1 MTRIAIVED
10 EAAVREQLAGY
21 VQRYTRQYGTPFEVT
36 EFADGMEILED
47 YRPQFDIIF
56 LDVEMKHLDGM
67 ETARRIRE
75 RDGGVLI
82 VFITNM
88 AQYAIRGYAVGALD
102 YVLKPVPY
110 FAFSQQLQKALGQLE
125 KRERHYLAVAVDGGM
140 RRLDA
145 AEIYY
150 LESEGHKV
158 HFYTEKED
166 FVVPGTLKNYEE
178 KLVGR
183 AFARCNSGYLVNLA
197 QVSGVQQDM
206 VQVGPYTLQ
215 ISRPRRKAFM
225 AELDGVLHRQYEQYK
240 QSKENIRLIN
250 RRYHELKMQIA
261 AIRAERDHAKQDVAL
276 AAMESGIRQYEAEN
290 KTGNPVLDTLLTAK
304 SLYCQQHHI
313 TMTCVA
319 DGHLLDFLETGEIC
333 TIVGTALDNATESV
347 ETEPDHEKRLIRVAV
362 YAQNGFVMLRFENYC
377 AQEVELGADGLPR
390 RNTHGGSD
398 LRGVRAAAEKRGGT
412 MTLHWENEWFTLR
425 VLLPQKS

>member
-1 MTRIAIVED
+1 MIRVAIVED
-10 EAAVREQLAGY
+10 DAEVQGVLQEYVR
-21 VQRYTRQYGTPFEVT
+21 RYTRQYGTEFEVT
-36 EFADGMEILED
+36 VFADGVDILED
-47 YRPQFDIIF
+47 YRAVYDIIF

-75 RDGGVLI
+75 LDSDVLLI
-82 VFITNM
+82 FITNM

-125 KRERHYLAVAVDGGM
+125 KRKRHYLAVAVDGGM

-206 VQVGPYTLQ
+206 VQVGPYALQ

-225 AELDGVLHRQYEQYK
+225 AG
-240 QSKENIRLIN
+240 
-250 RRYHELKMQIA
+250 
-261 AIRAERDHAKQDVAL
+261 L
-276 AAMESGIRQYEAEN
+276 ADYIG
-290 KTGNPVLDTLLTAK
+290 
-304 SLYCQQHHI
+304 
-313 TMTCVA
+313 
-319 DGHLLDFLETGEIC
+319 
-333 TIVGTALDNATESV
+333 
-347 ETEPDHEKRLIRVAV
+347 
-362 YAQNGFVMLRFENYC
+362 
-377 AQEVELGADGLPR
+377 GAG
-390 RNTHGGSD
+390 
-398 LRGVRAAAEKRGGT
+398 
-412 MTLHWENEWFTLR
+412 
-425 VLLPQKS
+425 Q

>member
-1 MTRIAIVED
+1 MFRIAIVED
-10 EAAVREQLAGY
+10 QDETRECLNRF
-21 VQRYTRQYGTPFEVT
+21 VRQYAEEQGVQVEISLITDGSEIAEHYTP
-36 EFADGMEILED
+36 G
-47 YRPQFDIIF
+47 FDIIF
-56 LDVEMKHLDGM
+56 MDVEMPRLDGFGAA
-67 ETARRIRE
+67 EAIRAVDAE
-75 RDGGVLI
+75 VVL
-82 VFITNM
+82 VFVTNM

-215 ISRPRRKAFM
+215 ISRPRRKAF
-225 AELDGVLHRQYEQYK
+225 
-240 QSKENIRLIN
+240 
-250 RRYHELKMQIA
+250 IA
-261 AIRAERDHAKQDVAL
+261 GL
-276 AAMESGIRQYEAEN
+276 ADYIG
-290 KTGNPVLDTLLTAK
+290 
-304 SLYCQQHHI
+304 
-313 TMTCVA
+313 
-319 DGHLLDFLETGEIC
+319 
-333 TIVGTALDNATESV
+333 
-347 ETEPDHEKRLIRVAV
+347 
-362 YAQNGFVMLRFENYC
+362 
-377 AQEVELGADGLPR
+377 GAG
-390 RNTHGGSD
+390 
-398 LRGVRAAAEKRGGT
+398 
-412 MTLHWENEWFTLR
+412 
-425 VLLPQKS
+425 Q